1 MASRLRSTMAA
12 SGSWFGPRLCR
23 KGRYAALR
31 RGTKPINPGAR
42 RLLGWG
48 WVLTANGVPHRP
60 RDSVAWS
67 GGIELGAV
75 VPLRG
80 TSEGCVPRFKACGMW
95 PVARVHDFGLPPK
108 VANSSPELRAR
119 RIWTELR
126 TTDAKL
132 RRFCDR
138 PPYRE
143 CGVL

>member
-1 MASRLRSTMAA
+1 MASGLRSTMAA

-23 KGRYAALR
+23 KGRCAALR
-31 RGTKPINPGAR
+31 RGTKPISPGAR

-80 TSEGCVPRFKACGMW
+80 TSDGLSAAFQGLRYVAGGQGSRLWADAQSRELKAKAPLRPEVSAKGAVFYRCLDCQ
-95 PVARVHDFGLPPK
+95 VASK
-108 VANSSPELRAR
+108 S
-119 RIWTELR
+119 
-126 TTDAKL
+126 
-132 RRFCDR
+132 
-138 PPYRE
+138 
-143 CGVL
+143 